1 MSLKNKK
8 LVAILGG
15 RKYLNN
21 LTLRNFLTP
30 EIRNKLKENNIDFIV
45 ATNNKSAAK
54 EYKQIENIKVI
65 ETSKK
70 LHNSFKNRQRESFTN
85 LGAETRETINQYSI
99 KNKYAYTVHLDDN
112 ITDIYVSLYNP
123 TLKKKYAKKTLI
135 KKYKPQS
142 FYEIIK
148 LLFFVIE
155 KSNSGCVGITMSQ
168 YPSSNNPRITAG
180 FPYSFFVH
188 KIDKNFEFENST
200 EDDIIMSIYN
210 GKKGK
215 PSCVIRDCVLYSKT
229 GKSKSKDGNRIIYNK
244 MLKKNERGQYAEK
257 TYPEIYTRKIS
268 YMEKSSTSQKK
279 ISLQHKHRLRKPL
292 IWDEQ
297 LKVDKIVF
305 QEIKNVVTKIYKRE
319 KNV

>member
-21 LTLRNFLTP
+21 LTLRKFLTP
-30 EIRNKLKENNIDFIV
+30 DIRNKLKKDNIDFII

-54 EYKQIENIKVI
+54 EYKQIENLKVV

-70 LHNSFKNRQRESFTN
+70 LHNSFKNRQREAFTN
-85 LGAETRETINQYSI
+85 LGAETRETINKYSI
-99 KNKYAYTVHLDDN
+99 KNKYTYTLHLDDN
-112 ITDIYVSLYNP
+112 INNISVSLYNS
-123 TLKKKYAKKTLI
+123 TLKKKFATKRTI
-135 KKYKPQS
+135 KKYQPQS

-168 YPSSNNPRITAG
+168 YPSTNNPRITAG

-210 GKKGK
+210 GNKGK
-215 PSCVIRDCVLYSKT
+215 PSCVIRDCIMYGKT
-229 GKSKSKDGNRIIYNK
+229 GKSKSKDGNRLIYNK
-244 MLKKNERGQYAEK
+244 MLQNNQRGEYAEK

-268 YMEKSSTSQKK
+268 YMQKSSTSQKK
-279 ISLQHKHRLRKPL
+279 IVLQHKHRLHKPKN
-292 IWDEQ
+292 WDQQ
-297 LKVDKIVF
+297 LRVDKIVF
-305 QEIKNVVTKIYKRE
+305 QEINKVVTNIYNRE
-319 KNV
+319 NNV

>member
-21 LTLRNFLTP
+21 LTLRKFLTP
-30 EIRNKLKENNIDFIV
+30 DIRNKLKKDHIDFII

-54 EYKQIENIKVI
+54 EYKQIKNLKVV

-70 LHNSFKNRQRESFTN
+70 LHNSFKNRQREAFTN
-85 LGAETRETINQYSI
+85 LGAETRETINKYSI

-112 ITDIYVSLYNP
+112 IKDIYVSLYNP
-123 TLKKKYAKKTLI
+123 KLKKKYAKKRTI

-155 KSNSGCVGITMSQ
+155 KSNSGCVGIPMSQ
-168 YPSSNNPRITAG
+168 YPSNNNPRITAG

-188 KIDKNFEFENST
+188 RIDKNFEFENST

-210 GKKGK
+210 GMKGK
-215 PSCVIRDCVLYSKT
+215 PSCVIRDCVLYGKTSKT
-229 GKSKSKDGNRIIYNK
+229 KSKDGNRIIYNK

-268 YMEKSSTSQKK
+268 YMQKSSTNQKK
-279 ISLQHKHRLRKPL
+279 ISLQHKHRLHKPKN
-292 IWDEQ
+292 WDQQ
-297 LKVDKIVF
+297 LRVDKIVF
-305 QEIKNVVTKIYKRE
+305 QEINKVVTNIYNRE
-319 KNV
+319 NNV